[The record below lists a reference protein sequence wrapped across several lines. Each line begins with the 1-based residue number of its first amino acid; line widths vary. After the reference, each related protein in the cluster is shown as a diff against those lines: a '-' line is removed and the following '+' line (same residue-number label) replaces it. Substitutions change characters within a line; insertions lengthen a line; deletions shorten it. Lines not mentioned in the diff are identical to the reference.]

1 MSEWFIQQEFRKR
14 ELLHGSSDDSRLAFR
29 RPSEGDDATEEYS
42 SDGDGDFFNDSTSDD
57 EVDEVDEVFYLDK
70 DQMHFDFALCTGDLT
85 QVFTVHLC
93 VFDIRHHKIETW
105 VDDNLD
111 DKSNDDAS
119 STQQQSIPYVL
130 HIMQFEGQHFDYPKF
145 QFQCPLEDGN
155 TVFKN
160 DCFQHL
166 SDVVVDLTSV
176 DYCGFVVEGND
187 MYAFFNSS
195 KVTRE
200 HTDVQTVLST
210 EALPRLW
217 VTMDEIMNQGTVV
230 GYPIVGDHDKVF
242 LQHPHLIFVKQHG
255 QRAYVPEILYLCD
268 DSDGKYV
275 NLYRQTKG
283 SHQSQEKKEVDEDV
297 EGEVDFLDNRISHP
311 IFGHAYIF
319 SKKPLQ
325 PSSSSIFS
333 IRRFVGFCD
342 DAIYLTKPLPTAAA
356 SSAAP
361 TIRTMALGDVIPTI
375 VDYFSKGKV
384 DVSGDALLEEIDLS
398 GNDLTGNDDLEEV
411 DLSGNLNVKEVDL
424 SDPVEDLSNNPTSQG
439 AANSWSARFSAFLG
453 QTPQTKEKKMSAVE
467 KPQDPQDDP
476 VQLQLFLS
484 SQPEPCIY
492 FQEIDRDDGRIA
504 YWCIQSDENYEE
516 LL

>member
-1 MSEWFIQQEFRKR
+1 
-14 ELLHGSSDDSRLAFR
+14 
-29 RPSEGDDATEEYS
+29 
-42 SDGDGDFFNDSTSDD
+42 
-57 EVDEVDEVFYLDK
+57 
-70 DQMHFDFALCTGDLT
+70 
-85 QVFTVHLC
+85 
-93 VFDIRHHKIETW
+93 
-105 VDDNLD
+105 
-111 DKSNDDAS
+111 
-119 STQQQSIPYVL
+119 
-130 HIMQFEGQHFDYPKF
+130 
-145 QFQCPLEDGN
+145 
-155 TVFKN
+155 
-160 DCFQHL
+160 
-166 SDVVVDLTSV
+166 
-176 DYCGFVVEGND
+176 
-187 MYAFFNSS
+187 
-195 KVTRE
+195 
-200 HTDVQTVLST
+200 LST

-217 VTMDEIMNQGTVV
+217 VTIDEIMNQGTVV
-230 GYPIVGDHDKVF
+230 GYPIVGNHDKVF

-255 QRAYVPEILYLCD
+255 QRAYVPEILFLCD

-283 SHQSQEKKEVDEDV
+283 RSEQPPAEKGVEDEKKEDVKDVEDV

-325 PSSSSIFS
+325 PTNTSIFS

-356 SSAAP
+356 ASSAP

-384 DVSGDALLEEIDLS
+384 DVSGDALLEEDLS
-398 GNDLTGNDDLEEV
+398 GNDLSGNDLDLSGNDLDLSGNLNAGEV
-411 DLSGNLNVKEVDL
+411 EDLSGNDLSGNLNV
-424 SDPVEDLSNNPTSQG
+424 DLSNNPTSSQG
-439 AANSWSARFSAFLG
+439 SWSARFSAFLG
-453 QTPQTKEKKMSAVE
+453 QTPQIKEKMSAVE